1 VEGGMGET
9 VTIQRIGD
17 RCGIMLPQEHLD
29 KLGWKE
35 GDRVEIRSDQVH
47 IEFTAP
53 NGDYSEAARSF
64 SLTHGTAMRN
74 YLTALK
80 ELARH

>member
-1 VEGGMGET
+1 MGET

-17 RCGIMLPQEHLD
+17 KCGIMLPQEHLE

-47 IEFTAP
+47 IEFITPHDEEGEEP
-53 NGDYSEAARSF
+53 NSL
-64 SLTHGTAMRN
+64 SLTNGTVMRN